1 MTKRWVLSVV
11 VCTLLALASTAAY
24 GQAVFGNIVGT
35 ATDPQGAAVA
45 GATVTVTSVTK
56 NTSVTTTTNESGNYS
71 VTHLI
76 PDIYK
81 VKFEGAGFKSFEQGN
96 VPVSADGTQRVDVQF
111 QVGATTETMEVTG
124 EPPQLQ
130 TDKSDIAIQFNQ
142 TYVQDLPTLN
152 RNFTQFELMS
162 PGTQQLGWAHAYT
175 ENPQAGKQIMVNG
188 QHFSGTNFQ
197 LDGTDNQDPILGI
210 IVINPNLDG
219 VTEAKI
225 ALQQYDA
232 EMGKAVAGYVTSQ
245 TKSGSNEFHGSAF
258 YFRRTGA
265 NQARNPFNQF
275 QVDPITGRYIPGSKW
290 QQYGGSLG
298 GPIIKNKLFFFG
310 DYQGTTQANG
320 VTNTYS
326 IPTAKVQSTCSQT
339 TGFCDL
345 SEYLNVGTG
354 GGGGTVNGVTYQ
366 QGQLFDPNTG
376 NLQGS
381 GRTAFAGNLIPNS
394 LISPQARAILA
405 LFPTPNS
412 GGNNGGTTNNY
423 IAGGAG
429 PFTQNAFD
437 TRIDWVA
444 TSTLNVFGRYSQ
456 SYFNISGEPG
466 LGKAGGVGFGIG
478 GLAGG
483 SIIHNYSLAIGATKT
498 FGTSWIGDFRFGWF
512 KYNPQTHKAFQG
524 QTPMNDVGA
533 PGLNITNAGAEQA
546 FFTSGLPEFDGDGT
560 LSNWGEGLGVGRCN
574 CPLVERESQFQGV
587 NNWTKTWGNHSIKFG
602 ADIRSASNLR
612 VPSDQNRTGVL
623 AFSHNNTSD
632 GGVGGV
638 DVATFLLGNV
648 TQIQRYVSTVLDA
661 SEHQWRYFFYGQDT
675 WRATPKLTLNYGLRW
690 EIYMPESV
698 NGKGKGGFA
707 NLVIGGGP
715 QNGADRVAGYGNIS
729 MSGNVG
735 GNYHAFAP
743 RFGLAYSMNE
753 KTVIRMGF
761 GVSYDIGVFGSNF
774 GHAVTQNLPV
784 LAHQTQQANTTN
796 PNASNGFISAFN
808 LANGPIPYTF
818 PVVPANGILP
828 LGGPN
833 NDTQPFIRPPN
844 QTLNAIGSWN
854 LAIQRQ
860 MTNNLT
866 LDIAYIGNVG
876 RHAFTGP
883 NPNYD
888 ANPINIQNWALWK
901 AGLVTE
907 AQRQYYYNKFS
918 TPYTDANGVTTNVLC
933 CSGNIMGQYFGDS
946 ATTNYNALQI
956 KAQQNMSHGLQFIA
970 HYTWSRALGY
980 YHDDGYYA
988 ANPRIEYGPDSN
1000 NRAQVFVFNA
1010 VYQLPFGKGKMY
1022 GGGAGKAENLIIGGW
1037 QVTATANYSSGLPFN
1052 ASYSSCGSD
1061 EDVGVCRPNKGNMAL
1076 WSMGGGSLNPITH
1089 SVQFYTPISSMAT
1102 PCANYGAWS
1111 RPCGGTLGNTGPNVL
1126 IGPRSFTT
1134 DASVMKD
1141 FGLTERLNLQ
1151 FRMDA
1156 FNLFNHPVLAQP
1168 GTCIDCSGS
1177 GLITNID
1184 GNTSMRALQFALRLS
1199 F

>member
-1 MTKRWVLSVV
+1 MV
-11 VCTLLALASTAAY
+11 LALLSTAAY

-45 GATVTVTSVTK
+45 NAKVTVTSQTK
-56 NTSVTTTTNESGNYS
+56 NTAVTTTTNDSGNFS

-81 VKFEGAGFKSFEQGN
+81 VKFEGAGFKSFEQGD
-96 VPVSADGTQRVDVQF
+96 VPVSADGTYRVDCQF
-111 QVGATTETMEVTG
+111 QVGSTTETLEITG

-130 TDKSDIAIQFNQ
+130 TDKSDIAIEYNN
-142 TYVQDLPTLN
+142 TYVQELPTLN

-188 QHFSGTNFQ
+188 QHFSGTNFE

-219 VTEAKI
+219 VTEAKV

-245 TKSGSNEFHGSAF
+245 TKSGSNDFHGGAF

-275 QVDPITGRYIPGSKW
+275 APDPITGRFIPGSKW
-290 QQYGGSLG
+290 QQYGGSIG
-298 GPIIKNKLFFFG
+298 GPIIKNKLFFFA

-326 IPTAKVQSTCSQT
+326 IPTAKVHATCGVAGVQ
-339 TGFCDL
+339 FCDL

-354 GGGGTVNGVTYQ
+354 GGGGVGENGVTYQ
-366 QGQLFDPNTG
+366 QGQVFNPNAG
-376 NLQGS
+376 NLS
-381 GRTAFAGNLIPNS
+381 GGGRASSAFAGNLIPNS
-394 LISPQARAILA
+394 MISPQSAAILA
-405 LFPTPNS
+405 LFPLPNS
-412 GGNNGGTTNNY
+412 NGNNGGTTNNY
-423 IAGGAG
+423 NAGGAG

-437 TRIDWVA
+437 TREDWVA
-444 TSTLNVFGRYSQ
+444 TPTLNVFGRYSQ
-456 SYFNISGEPG
+456 SYFNISGAPG

-483 SIIHNYSLAIGATKT
+483 SVIHNYSLAIGATKT
-498 FGTSWIGDFRFGWF
+498 LGPNWIADFRFGWF

-524 QTPMNDVGA
+524 TTPMNAVGA

-546 FFTSGLPEFDGDGT
+546 LFTSGLPEFDGDGT
-560 LSNWGEGLGVGRCN
+560 LTNWGEGLGVGRCN
-574 CPLVERESQFQGV
+574 CPLVERESQYQGV
-587 NNWTKTWGNHSIKFG
+587 TNWTRIWGNHSFKFG
-602 ADIRSASNLR
+602 ADIRSANNLR

-632 GGVGGV
+632 GGIGGL
-638 DVATFLLGNV
+638 DIATFLFGNV
-648 TQIQRYVSTVLDA
+648 TQIQRYVSTVLNA

-675 WRATPKLTLNYGLRW
+675 WRVTPKLTVNYGLRW
-690 EIYMPESV
+690 EIYMPETV
-698 NGKGKGGFA
+698 NGKGNGGFA
-707 NLVIGGGP
+707 NPVIGGGP
-715 QNGADRVAGYGNIS
+715 ENGVVKVAGYGNIG
-729 MSGNVG
+729 MNGNVG

-743 RFGLAYSMNE
+743 RLGLAYSMNDR
-753 KTVIRMGF
+753 TVIRMGF

-796 PNASNGFISAFN
+796 PAASNGFIAAFN
-808 LANGPIPYTF
+808 LANGPIPYAF
-818 PVVPANGILP
+818 PIVPANGLLP

-833 NDTQPFIRPPN
+833 MDTQPFLRPKN
-844 QTLNAIGSWN
+844 QTLNAIGAWN

-860 MTNNLT
+860 MTNSMT
-866 LDIAYIGNVG
+866 LDIAYIGNTG
-876 RHAFTGP
+876 RHSFTGP

-946 ATTNYNALQI
+946 ATTNYNALQV
-956 KAQQNMSHGLQFIA
+956 KLQQNLQHGLQFIA
-970 HYTWSRALGY
+970 HYTWSHALNY

-988 ANPRIEYGPDSN
+988 ANPRMEYGPDGN
-1000 NRAQVFVFNA
+1000 NRGQVFVLNL
-1010 VYQLPFGKGKMY
+1010 VYQLPFGKGKMF
-1022 GGGAGKAENLIIGGW
+1022 GSNAGRAENLIIGGW
-1037 QVTATANYSSGLPFN
+1037 QVTSTTNYSSGLPFTP
-1052 ASYSSCGSD
+1052 SYSSCGSD
-1061 EDVGVCRPNKGNMAL
+1061 EDVNVCRPNKGNLAQ
-1076 WSMGGGSLNPITH
+1076 WSMGGAGLNPITH
-1089 SVQFYTPISSMAT
+1089 SVQFYTPIQSMAT
-1102 PCANYGAWS
+1102 PCTNYGAWS
-1111 RPCGGTLGNTGPNVL
+1111 RPCGGTLGDTGPNFL
-1126 IGPRSFTT
+1126 TGPRSFTT

-1141 FGLTERLNLQ
+1141 FGLTERFNLQ

-1168 GTCIDCSGS
+1168 GSCIDCSGS

-1184 GNTSMRALQFALRLS
+1184 GNTTMRALQFALRLS